1 MSVKIVLNQYSG
13 KFKQNLVFQNKITLE
28 ITVTERVIFMTYTL
42 DCIARSPVCGWPVN
56 SILPVTDVIAV
67 TECSLAEC

>member
-28 ITVTERVIFMTYTL
+28 ITVTERVIFTTYTL
-42 DCIARSPVCGWPVN
+42 DCIARSAVCGWPVS